1 MRKAKKQSAGKQ
13 LSPGQAAYVLERLI
27 KDRRVTQGDVN
38 RYVSEMTHEISELE
52 ARLQKLR
59 SVIAGAVSTVTRRGR
74 PARAEAAPA
83 PAGRKAAKAAPRTRR
98 RNSVSP
104 ERLASRKL
112 QGRYLALIRQIPANK
127 RPQYAKVAKERG
139 REAAIKEMQAAVGK

>member
-1 MRKAKKQSAGKQ
+1 MRKAKKQSPGLQ

-27 KDRRVTQGDVN
+27 KDRKVTQGDVN
-38 RYVSEMTHEISELE
+38 RYVSEMTNEISELE

-59 SVIAGAVSTVTRRGR
+59 SVIAGAVSTVTRR
-74 PARAEAAPA
+74 ARGVKATPA
-83 PAGRKAAKAAPRTRR
+83 PAAAGRKPAKAVPSRKRRT
-98 RNSVSP
+98 SVSP

-112 QGRYLALIRQIPANK
+112 QGRYLALVRQIPANK